1 MADSVHTGPL
11 VRLAEAQRA
20 VLVSV
25 FRGLHAVRELFGTS
39 RRNMQS
45 AAISHHQI
53 TWPSQVWHND
63 ISGSR
68 AR

>member
-11 VRLAEAQRA
+11 VRLAEVQRA

-39 RRNMQS
+39 HRNDAERRHLASSDHM
-45 AAISHHQI
+45 
-53 TWPSQVWHND
+53 VK
-63 ISGSR
+63 SGV
-68 AR
+68 AQ